1 MVKSDIWPSNS
12 PDLNVLDVFVC
23 GVIQTRVNAS
33 PKASVA
39 DLKTA
44 IKKEFKRIDKVD
56 LMSAC
61 CHFRHRIEAVIKADG
76 GHIE

>member
-39 DLKTA
+39 DLKAA